1 VHIGQARPG
10 YVVTL
15 HVSLDGNMPIT
26 EAHTRTA
33 QIEQS
38 VRAALPAAYRVTIH
52 PEPNEG

>member
-52 PEPNEG
+52 PEPNE